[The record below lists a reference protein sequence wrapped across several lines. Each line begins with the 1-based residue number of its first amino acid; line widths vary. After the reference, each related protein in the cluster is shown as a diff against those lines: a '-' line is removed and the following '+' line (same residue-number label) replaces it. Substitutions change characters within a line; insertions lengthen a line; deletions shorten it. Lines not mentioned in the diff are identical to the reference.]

1 MPNSHTRSKAE
12 VGAAPL
18 RPVTHGTVFS
28 FTRPRLPFLSVLA
41 LKVRVLFWTLAAGD
55 TKDDIG

>member
-18 RPVTHGTVFS
+18 HPVTRGTVFS
-28 FTRPRLPFLSVLA
+28 FTRSRLPFLSGLA
-41 LKVRVLFWTLAAGD
+41 LKVRILFWTLAAGD